1 MGWALLSHP
10 LSAPALLAIPAPT
23 ATIAAAAILA
33 GMSLNFAN
41 TLWETDVQQHVPADA
56 ISRVTSC
63 LLLALI
69 LQPLGFVTVGPNAE
83 AVGVRPTLLASAVWA
98 LLASAI
104 VLAVPGV
111 RDLRGDVGAE
121 TGNG

>member
-1 MGWALLSHP
+1 MQQH
-10 LSAPALLAIPAPT
+10 APA
-23 ATIAAAAILA
+23 
-33 GMSLNFAN
+33 
-41 TLWETDVQQHVPADA
+41 HA

-69 LQPLGFVTVGPNAE
+69 LQPLGFVTVVPNAE